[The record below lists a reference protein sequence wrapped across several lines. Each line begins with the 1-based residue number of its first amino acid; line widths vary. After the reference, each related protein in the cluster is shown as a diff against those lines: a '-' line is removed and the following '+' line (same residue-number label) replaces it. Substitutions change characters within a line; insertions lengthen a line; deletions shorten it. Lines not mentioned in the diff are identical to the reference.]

1 MEGSGEEKVEL
12 EDILNR
18 LREDGININAC
29 SGNEYL
35 CHLWR
40 IYQRS
45 EAISQSTK
53 QDLED
58 LQKQQAAEMK
68 EVDSYVEH
76 IRNLSVEQEAVMAEY
91 ERENELLKAKLQQ
104 LQLEQETQIKEVQEM
119 LHQEGLAA
127 IAHGGSSEQVA
138 YLLVER
144 ATLLEKLEL
153 AERKVENFKGDPH
166 GIQLQRE
173 LNQMQQTFEEELKQ
187 QRESMQHTKETMT
200 KTHEVDLNKERKLRE
215 QAEQDLD
222 EAARRLQMAHEEIR
236 RLTDELDTEKKVHCS
251 TDFIELDKAKEENIR
266 LDQEIQTLRH
276 RVQSLDTERK
286 SLLETV
292 ESLQKFQPLQTGQGS
307 DPHHMEHIEPSF
319 NSTDFNVV
327 WDPGQKLDI
336 QDQSL
341 IESHSPSVRKKK
353 KSYESSNLLVRDN
366 LNQDLEQASTASDT
380 PPSIYDSHHPRTEQ
394 LHRRC
399 HHEIN
404 WLESK
409 NHELQR
415 KLHKYQQELEEV
427 TLMKETLEST
437 VESYQNHSKDDRHSN
452 DCEKEVLKAKI
463 STMEA
468 DYLKL
473 KRKYKDLKAK
483 SHFPDINPDVQERIK
498 KSQEALESTQLR
510 LDEEIKKR
518 EQLESTLAAAEHSKA
533 RENEELEAFK
543 TQVHHLNLELKNYH
557 AAAEQNQILNQALE
571 RMKKENC
578 TLEEKF
584 SKVVEDYKGVCK
596 SQKEAS
602 SNDWKD
608 MADGYLCQIA
618 ELKSTVLKLEE
629 ALNSK
634 TMTDDSAKKV
644 ECLQQQLNTVLK
656 ENQQLNQEKIILQ
669 QQFCTN
675 QQGSQILNQEYVTI
689 RQQFF
694 CYQQENKILKE
705 ENLSVRQQMASCQQE
720 NQRLTHEVRNIQ
732 KQLNDLMHSKEK
744 VEDSINQVQLQA
756 LKMEVSQM
764 QSSLEF
770 EQKNACQQKQTLELQ
785 LEESNNK
792 LKSQEALLARYAEES
807 RQLRQD
813 LQRVHNLCSSA
824 EKELKYKREQLI
836 DLQNQNS
843 LLGQENTRMKVDLN
857 AVQCRLSDV
866 DQHTIMLKSECEI
879 KQQRLKEMELESSKY
894 FHLAKQLKCAQED
907 LTAEKNRYM
916 RAEKKTAELQQQ
928 LSSIQHQLLL
938 SEAQNTERVTLVAEL
953 KKSRETAD
961 KLSNQL
967 QAETIQRKRADQN
980 VEELQQQL
988 KLMQEKEGCLS
999 RGKCDLQLQMH
1010 QQGARLQ
1017 VLEKEKESMCSENLC
1032 IQKTN
1037 DKLSD
1042 DLCSRQQEIDKLKE
1056 ELKNVFQ
1063 QLDSQVRIYNEKQLR
1078 HKQKLRKAKE
1088 IFIREVMLRDSK
1100 IKHLETE
1107 IKLVKNLMEKEHAWN
1122 VKVTYEN
1129 DLLLV
1134 ERKDLLQQL
1143 SEQENAIRNNSCN
1156 IKHRSTSPGAH
1167 TSVSSTKSLNEQ
1179 SQRKCKKPASR
1190 ISSLEEENKQLQGE
1204 TIKLSE
1210 RLGSLENSLKMI
1222 KTDPGKLHQHDS
1234 LSVSFA
1240 DEPCK
1245 FLYSDTS
1252 VMNDNFLTSS
1262 RETTSPSGIN
1272 SFGHS
1277 DPIQYGRTMENSD
1290 AATSS
1295 YTPSPLSQL
1304 GVDYLNVSSR
1314 SWFKDQDDSQV

>member
-18 LREDGININAC
+18 LREDGINTNAC

-35 CHLWR
+35 CHLWC

-45 EAISQSTK
+45 EAMLQSTK

-68 EVDSYVEH
+68 EVDSYVDH

-91 ERENELLKAKLQQ
+91 ERENELLRAELQQ

-119 LHQEGLAA
+119 LDQEGLAA
-127 IAHGGSSEQVA
+127 ITHGGSSEQVA

-153 AERKVENFKGDPH
+153 AERKVENFKGDPQ
-166 GIQLQRE
+166 GLQLQRE

-187 QRESMQHTKETMT
+187 QRESMQHTKETMA
-200 KTHEVDLNKERKLRE
+200 KTHEGDLNKERKLRE

-236 RLTDELDTEKKVHCS
+236 RLTDELDMEKKVHCS
-251 TDFIELDKAKEENIR
+251 TDFMELDKAKEENSR
-266 LDQEIQTLRH
+266 LDQEINTLRH
-276 RVQSLDTERK
+276 RVQSLKIERK

-292 ESLQKFQPLQTGQGS
+292 GSLQKFQPSQTGQGS
-307 DPHHMEHIEPSF
+307 DPHHMEHIEPS
-319 NSTDFNVV
+319 SESADFDTV
-327 WDPGQKLDI
+327 
-336 QDQSL
+336 
-341 IESHSPSVRKKK
+341 
-353 KSYESSNLLVRDN
+353 DN
-366 LNQDLEQASTASDT
+366 LNQDLEQESIGSDT
-380 PPSIYDSHHPRTEQ
+380 SPSIYDSHHPRTEQ
-394 LHRRC
+394 LHKRC

-404 WLESK
+404 RLEFK

-427 TLMKETLEST
+427 MLMKETLEST
-437 VESYQNHSKDDRHSN
+437 LESYRNHSKDDRHSN

-473 KRKYKDLKAK
+473 KRKYKELKAK
-483 SHFPDINPDVQERIK
+483 SHFLDVDPGVQERIQ
-498 KSQEALESTQLR
+498 KSQEALDSTQLR
-510 LDEEIKKR
+510 LDEEVKKR
-518 EQLESTLAAAEHSKA
+518 EQLESALAAVEQSKIREAEQ
-533 RENEELEAFK
+533 LEAFR
-543 TQVHHLNLELKNYH
+543 TQVHHLNLELKNCH
-557 AAAEQNQILNQALE
+557 AAAEQNQTLNQALQ
-571 RMKKENC
+571 RMKQENS

-584 SKVVEDYKGVCK
+584 NKVVEDYKGVCK
-596 SQKEAS
+596 SQKETS
-602 SNDWKD
+602 SNDWKT

-656 ENQQLNQEKIILQ
+656 ENQQLNQEKITLQ
-669 QQFCTN
+669 QRFCTN
-675 QQGSQILNQEYVTI
+675 QQGSQILSQEYVTI
-689 RQQFF
+689 RQQFLH
-694 CYQQENKILKE
+694 YQQENKILKE

-720 NQRLTHEVRNIQ
+720 NQRLTHEVCNIQ

-744 VEDSINQVQLQA
+744 MEDSINQVQLQA
-756 LKMEVSQM
+756 LKVEVSQM

-792 LKSQEALLARYAEES
+792 LKSQEASLAQYVEES

-824 EKELKYKREQLI
+824 EKELKYKREQLM
-836 DLQNQNS
+836 DLKNQNS
-843 LLGQENTRMKVDLN
+843 LLDQENTRMKVDLN
-857 AVQCRLSDV
+857 AQQFRLSDM
-866 DQHTIMLKSECEI
+866 DKHTIMLKSECEI
-879 KQQRLKEMELESSKY
+879 KQQRLKEMELESSKN

-907 LTAEKNRYM
+907 LTAEKNRYT

-928 LSSIQHQLLL
+928 LSNIQHQLLL
-938 SEAQNTERVTLVAEL
+938 SEAQNKKRVTLEAEL
-953 KKSRETAD
+953 KRSREAAD
-961 KLSNQL
+961 KLSSQL
-967 QAETIQRKRADQN
+967 QEETIQRKRADQN
-980 VEELQQQL
+980 VEELQQQV

-999 RGKCDLQLQMH
+999 RGKCDLQLQLH
-1010 QQGARLQ
+1010 QQGAQLQ

-1042 DLCSRQQEIDKLKE
+1042 DLCSRQREVDKLKE
-1056 ELKNVFQ
+1056 ELKNAFQ
-1063 QLDSQVRIYNEKQLR
+1063 RLDLQVKIYNEKQSQ
-1078 HKQKLRKAKE
+1078 HKQKMHKAKE

-1100 IKHLETE
+1100 IKHLEME

-1122 VKVTYEN
+1122 ARVTYEN

-1134 ERKDLLQQL
+1134 ERKELLQQL
-1143 SEQENAIRNNSCN
+1143 TEQENAVGNNSCKV
-1156 IKHRSTSPGAH
+1156 KHRSASPGAP
-1167 TSVSSTKSLNEQ
+1167 TSLVSSTRSPNEQ

-1190 ISSLEEENKQLQGE
+1190 ISSLEEENKQLQDE
-1204 TIKLSE
+1204 TMKLSE
-1210 RLGSLENSLKMI
+1210 RLGSLENSLKVI
-1222 KTDPGKLHQHDS
+1222 QTDPGKLHQHDS

-1252 VMNDNFLTSS
+1252 VINDNFPPST
-1262 RETTSPSGIN
+1262 REATSPSGIN
-1272 SFGHS
+1272 SLGHS
-1277 DPIQYGRTMENSD
+1277 DPMQYGRTMEKSD

-1295 YTPSPLSQL
+1295 YTPPPPSHL

-1314 SWFKDQDDSQV
+1314 SQFRDQDDSQV

>member
-45 EAISQSTK
+45 EAMLQSTK

-68 EVDSYVEH
+68 EVDSYVDH

-127 IAHGGSSEQVA
+127 ITHGGSSEQVA

-222 EAARRLQMAHEEIR
+222 EAAHRLQMAHEEIR

-292 ESLQKFQPLQTGQGS
+292 ESLQKLQPPQTGQGS
-307 DPHHMEHIEPSF
+307 DPHHMEHVEPSF
-319 NSTDFNVV
+319 NSTDLSVV
-327 WDPGQKLDI
+327 DD
-336 QDQSL
+336 
-341 IESHSPSVRKKK
+341 
-353 KSYESSNLLVRDN
+353 
-366 LNQDLEQASTASDT
+366 LNQDLERASTASDT

-404 WLESK
+404 QLESK

-427 TLMKETLEST
+427 MLMKETLEST

-498 KSQEALESTQLR
+498 KSQEALESTQLK

-518 EQLESTLAAAEHSKA
+518 EQLESTLAAAEQSKT
-533 RENEELEAFK
+533 REDEELEAFK

-578 TLEEKF
+578 ILEEKF

-596 SQKEAS
+596 SQKETS
-602 SNDWKD
+602 SNEWKD
-608 MADGYLCQIA
+608 MADGYLCQID

-689 RQQFF
+689 RQQFI

-705 ENLSVRQQMASCQQE
+705 ENLSVRKQMASCQQE
-720 NQRLTHEVRNIQ
+720 NQRLTHEVCNIQ
-732 KQLNDLMHSKEK
+732 KQLNDLMLSKEK

-857 AVQCRLSDV
+857 AVQCSLSDV
-866 DQHTIMLKSECEI
+866 DKHNIMLKSECEI

-894 FHLAKQLKCAQED
+894 FHLAKQLKSTQED

-938 SEAQNTERVTLVAEL
+938 SEAHKTDRVTLEAEL

-999 RGKCDLQLQMH
+999 RGKCDLQLQLH
-1010 QQGARLQ
+1010 QQGAQLQ

-1143 SEQENAIRNNSCN
+1143 SEQENAVRNNSCN
-1156 IKHRSTSPGAH
+1156 VKHRSTSPGAH
-1167 TSVSSTKSLNEQ
+1167 TSAPSTKSLNEQ

-1190 ISSLEEENKQLQGE
+1190 ISSLEEESKQLQGE
-1204 TIKLSE
+1204 TTKLSE

-1222 KTDPGKLHQHDS
+1222 KTDPGKLHQPDS

-1245 FLYSDTS
+1245 FLYSDSS
-1252 VMNDNFLTSS
+1252 VMNDNFLTST